1 MKVMGSAV
9 LAFEVIVLGLVMPV
23 AHVVYGYE
31 LSTVVWVTVGLS
43 MLCILGIGAM
53 RRDTRTAVGTGSVIQ
68 MLVLAV
74 GIFIKPFL
82 VPAILFGL
90 IWALAVVLNR
100 RISSGDSSGRPIT
113 NEKIDTNETP

>member
-31 LSTVVWVTVGLS
+31 LATVVWVTIGLS
-43 MLCILGIGAM
+43 ILCILGIGAM
-53 RRDTRTAVGTGSVIQ
+53 RRDNRTAVITGSVIQ
-68 MLVLAV
+68 ILVLV
-74 GIFIKPFL
+74 SGIFIIPFL

-90 IWALAVVLNR
+90 IWVLAVLLNS
-100 RISSGDSSGRPIT
+100 RISANSSTQQSDADG
-113 NEKIDTNETP
+113 KSDASETP

>member
-23 AHVVYGYE
+23 AHVVYDYE

-43 MLCILGIGAM
+43 VLCILGIGAM
-53 RRDTRTAVGTGSVIQ
+53 RRDSRTAVMTGSLIQ
-68 MLVLAV
+68 ALVLLA

-90 IWALAVVLNR
+90 IWILAVVLNG
-100 RISSGDSSGRPIT
+100 RISLSGSPDEQTADENSQ
-113 NEKIDTNETP
+113 